1 MCSPMCRCFL
11 GKYCDIPKKNTKFS
25 ERTPHFFYYFKVIF
39 WLHECLRHKR
49 ANAAPKLCH
58 VEADG
63 AKSSA
68 TDRHIVVKKV
78 SHVGCHV
85 WPKECWARLRG
96 CCCFV
101 EGFAP
106 IKIYPQGTA
115 KNIQWHM
122 ENKGQ
127 GPKARGT
134 AGSHWV
140 IEGCLHQPS
149 ARKMGWWGP
158 PSHGFIVCCLDT
170 QIARRLLVEIV

>member
-96 CCCFV
+96 V
-101 EGFAP
+101 AALWKALQP
-106 IKIYPQGTA
+106 SKST
-115 KNIQWHM
+115 
-122 ENKGQ
+122 
-127 GPKARGT
+127 PKELQKTFNGIWKTKVKDQKPAARP
-134 AGSHWV
+134 AA
-140 IEGCLHQPS
+140 IESLRVAYINQVQEKWGDEDLRVMGLLSAVLTHKLPAGCL
-149 ARKMGWWGP
+149 
-158 PSHGFIVCCLDT
+158 
-170 QIARRLLVEIV
+170 